1 MQVVILQERTV
12 GGWSVA
18 RKIRSGVLVEFFS
31 TYQVLYCIICMAV
44 FEAAG
49 GRRVVTAEDML
60 ASSGLDGKH
69 HS

>member
-1 MQVVILQERTV
+1 M
-12 GGWSVA
+12 A
-18 RKIRSGVLVEFFS
+18 RQIRSAFLKFFS
-31 TYQVLYCIICMAV
+31 TYYVLYCICMAV